1 MPPAVLVDQ
10 LVVGYGGPPAV
21 AGLSLVAPRG
31 QVTALV
37 GPNGAGKTTT
47 VEVCLGLRSPDSGRV
62 EVLGAAPGLRRDAVG
77 AMLQDGGLYTTA
89 RPGEL
94 VRYAASLYRDPE
106 DPDQLLSRLGIDP
119 ASRTTVRRLSGGEQQ
134 RLKCALALVGRPEL
148 VFLDEPT
155 AGLDA
160 VARRDFHDIVR
171 SLVAEGTSVVLTTH
185 LMDDVER
192 LADHVVVVAHG
203 AVVAHGTVPELVGT
217 DDRVAFDGPMH
228 MDTAALAAALPASTT
243 ISELRAGHYVVT
255 GAEDPM
261 TLSIVAAWCAQ
272 HGVRT
277 QDLHVGRRSLED
289 VVVELVGDL

>member
-1 MPPAVLVDQ
+1 MNRLLRCLAAALLAGWTAAAAAGDEVRAV
-10 LVVGYGGPPAV
+10 YHM
-21 AGLSLVAPRG
+21 
-31 QVTALV
+31 
-37 GPNGAGKTTT
+37 
-47 VEVCLGLRSPDSGRV
+47 VEGIAQATR
-62 EVLGAAPGLRRDAVG
+62 
-77 AMLQDGGLYTTA
+77 AMGNIRNHLNAD
-89 RPGEL
+89 
-94 VRYAASLYRDPE
+94 
-106 DPDQLLSRLGIDP
+106 
-119 ASRTTVRRLSGGEQQ
+119 
-134 RLKCALALVGRPEL
+134 
-148 VFLDEPT
+148 PT
-155 AGLDA
+155 AK
-160 VARRDFHDIVR
+160 I
-171 SLVAEGTSVVLTTH
+171 
-185 LMDDVER
+185 
-192 LADHVVVVAHG
+192 VVVAHG